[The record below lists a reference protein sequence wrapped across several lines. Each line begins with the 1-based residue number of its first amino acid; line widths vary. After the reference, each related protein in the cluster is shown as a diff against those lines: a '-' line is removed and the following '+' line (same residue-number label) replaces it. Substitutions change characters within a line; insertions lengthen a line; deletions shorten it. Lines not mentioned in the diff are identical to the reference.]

1 MALDCMWIPFL
12 ISVNNHGVEWGLI
25 FKIWSWSYMFRNCLA
40 NKIVTACC
48 KLIHYYEI
56 DWSNLSFNA
65 TVKKTTYATICM
77 MTQTCD
83 PSSVSFSGIVCNQW
97 KRCLKCFA
105 SLKCFML
112 KVYLLLCLFVFFFFH
127 IEILMILFKIPLC
140 VILII
145 EMK

>member
-1 MALDCMWIPFL
+1 MALDCMWITFL

-83 PSSVSFSGIVCNQW
+83 PSSVSFSDIVCNQW
-97 KRCLKCFA
+97 KRCLKCFLHW
-105 SLKCFML
+105 SVLCWKSIYCY
-112 KVYLLLCLFVFFFFH
+112 VYLFSFFFH